1 MQMPSQQLSETIS
14 LLILDLLVDFSIYFQ
29 QLLATIAFKKSS
41 LTKVPFEEIIVK
53 VQMVLDFLIQS
64 QITKQHGRLLYRHSI
79 NN

>member
-14 LLILDLLVDFSIYFQ
+14 LLILDLLVDLSIYFQ

-41 LTKVPFEEIIVK
+41 LTKVAFEEIIVK